1 MKGTSNNPKC
11 SHAYVELEN
20 TSDEDFPLDGCVL
33 YFYNVDKAYNLEL
46 SGSIPAGS
54 TYLIRGKKYIDYD
67 EAYIKVK
74 TYDIEWSELDTTSTM
89 SGDVGFALVYKDDS
103 LTLTDGFPTEMISSL
118 TADDSRNIWGLTASQ
133 VNASTGAYPYVYD
146 YHHIDCMYIT
156 SIASGSK
163 FSPLKG
169 QYAKGSNSICKNVF
183 ELDPAKQAFQALA
196 TSDSS
201 RIRGVKATDT

>member
-1 MKGTSNNPKC
+1 
-11 SHAYVELEN
+11 
-20 TSDEDFPLDGCVL
+20 
-33 YFYNVDKAYNLEL
+33 
-46 SGSIPAGS
+46 
-54 TYLIRGKKYIDYD
+54 
-67 EAYIKVK
+67 
-74 TYDIEWSELDTTSTM
+74 M
-89 SGDVGFALVYKDDS
+89 SGDVGFMLVYKDAD
-103 LTLTDGFPTEMISSL
+103 LALTDGFPSGMISSL

-146 YHHIDCMYIT
+146 YHYIDSMCIT
-156 SIASGSK
+156 SISAGSK

-201 RIRGVKATDT
+201 RIRGVKASDT